1 LAGFSFKS
9 AQSFFIN
16 LLGSYLIVHSLALEL
31 NGPEGLRVATRNV
44 LGHVVRDRFSVA
56 AALRFVQLKSASTIV
71 DAVTGV
77 DERVDR
83 VAGNTNLGATGGSSR
98 VGGKLLIVEERRDSV
113 VSAVALGACER
124 VEVDDAAVTAVQGN
138 EVRRMMRNVPVNQK
152 TYPASI
158 WVAGVIGLAT
168 VAAMNMALAR
178 TEMIWSCQ
186 NVNFATG
193 SK

>member
-1 LAGFSFKS
+1 MAGFSFKS

-56 AALRFVQLKSASTIV
+56 AALRSVQLKSASTIV

-113 VSAVALGACER
+113 VGAVALGACER
-124 VEVDDAAVTAVQGN
+124 VEIEDAAVATVQSKKHQLN
-138 EVRRMMRNVPVNQK
+138 RARQAMDRT

-158 WVAGVIGLAT
+158 WGFGLMIGLAR
-168 VAAMNMALAR
+168 VAVTNMALAR
-178 TEMIWSCQ
+178 TETNWRR
-186 NVNFATG
+186 
-193 SK
+193 